1 MKKFS
6 KKTFVVSTIVL
17 GLFLVPRFLAAF
29 GEDDGTISE
38 KTLWIVFAR
47 LFDVLRFPTH
57 TLAWTIFSSTAI
69 MYFIGLILNCMFW
82 GLLIERISWLLK
94 TKLT

>member
-1 MKKFS
+1 MKKFR
-6 KKTFVVSTIVL
+6 KKTFVVSTVVL
-17 GLFLVPRFLAAF
+17 GLLLVPSFLAAF
-29 GEDDGTISE
+29 GEDGTISE

>member
-1 MKKFS
+1 MRKFS
-6 KKTFVVSTIVL
+6 KKTFVISTIVAGIL
-17 GLFLVPRFLAAF
+17 LVPSFLGAF

-38 KTLWIVFAR
+38 KPFWIVFAR

-57 TLAWTIFSSTAI
+57 TLAWTFFSSTAT
-69 MYFIGLILNCMFW
+69 MYFIGLILNCIFW

-94 TKLT
+94 SKLT